1 MCYDSAFN
9 YAVARCFSTELLRP
23 SVHRMSTAAW
33 MRSYSIFCFLLVV
46 SHDMVQAMQQ
56 GQNCWWLRGFYFFAG
71 LHHSTGGRCLVGT
84 LCSGPVS
91 SWMPCCPHLWT
102 GKGTTLS
109 VLESPQAVSLA
120 KCFWFPYLQSSWFPT
135 SDPRPRFS
143 LPSCLA
149 SVLGIFLSGQLLR
162 VARCCAEA
170 WAAGTGCSTSVVR
183 HSSPGLPA
191 RVGYASSSVVLTCLY
206 VLRCQSTLTWNDTLQ
221 RRLKLSSQEVFLQC
235 LSEAVSCIRFRHEEK
250 EVI

>member
-71 LHHSTGGRCLVGT
+71 LHHSTSGRCLVGT

-135 SDPRPRFS
+135 SDLGLVSPPAWLRF
-143 LPSCLA
+143 L
-149 SVLGIFLSGQLLR
+149 V
-162 VARCCAEA
+162 
-170 WAAGTGCSTSVVR
+170 
-183 HSSPGLPA
+183 
-191 RVGYASSSVVLTCLY
+191 YSSVASCHAWHGAV
-206 VLRCQSTLTWNDTLQ
+206 Q
-221 RRLKLSSQEVFLQC
+221 RHKQLVQAAAPLWYGTAALGFLPGWIMP
-235 LSEAVSCIRFRHEEK
+235 APVSC
-250 EVI
+250 